1 MPSYLSFARFYDGLM
16 QDACYEKRCDYIL
29 KLAESFGHDMGITLD
44 LACGTGTLTR
54 LLKKRGVDVFGIDY
68 SMEMLSEAMQS
79 ASEEGLDILFL
90 RQKMKSI
97 DLYGTINTC
106 VCTLDS
112 INHLTKIE
120 DVAKTFDRV
129 GLFMDDDG
137 LFIFDVNTVYKH
149 KNVLADNTFVY
160 ENDSV
165 FCVWQNT
172 PEDDNKVT
180 IDLDFF
186 EEENGVYYRSSESFS
201 ERAYT
206 DDEIRKMLTDA
217 GFKVEAK
224 KIHHLSRSATAA
236 LGRLLCATSIMGDM
250 LKQKDA
256 SVNLRVMGDGELGP
270 VIAVG
275 DSNGNVK
282 GYVGNADCPT
292 EYYENGKINVAKA
305 VGRTGML
312 NVMRDYGSGDPYIG
326 QVELVSG
333 EIAEDIANYYAT
345 SEQIPTVCALG
356 VLIDKEDG
364 EVLLAGGLLI
374 QLLPGAD
381 DTVID
386 KLEKNIAELEPVTTM
401 LAKGMSILDIC
412 KTALKGFE
420 VEVLDENPVKYVC
433 GCSKEK
439 LENYFCTLSDDDI
452 RSMVNEQGVAVATCH
467 FCNKKYVFTKD
478 DLEKLIAEKNSK
490 E

>member
-1 MPSYLSFARFYDGLM
+1 MGKIVRTISRDGMVMCCAVDSTDAVARMEQIHKTSAVVTG
-16 QDACYEKRCDYIL
+16 
-29 KLAESFGHDMGITLD
+29 AEG
-44 LACGTGTLTR
+44 R
-54 LLKKRGVDVFGIDY
+54 LLTAASIMGT
-68 SMEMLSEAMQS
+68 MLKS
-79 ASEEGLDILFL
+79 A
-90 RQKMKSI
+90 
-97 DLYGTINTC
+97 
-106 VCTLDS
+106 
-112 INHLTKIE
+112 
-120 DVAKTFDRV
+120 
-129 GLFMDDDG
+129 
-137 LFIFDVNTVYKH
+137 
-149 KNVLADNTFVY
+149 
-160 ENDSV
+160 NDSV
-165 FCVWQNT
+165 T
-172 PEDDNKVT
+172 
-180 IDLDFF
+180 
-186 EEENGVYYRSSESFS
+186 
-201 ERAYT
+201 
-206 DDEIRKMLTDA
+206 
-217 GFKVEAK
+217 
-224 KIHHLSRSATAA
+224 
-236 LGRLLCATSIMGDM
+236 
-250 LKQKDA
+250 
-256 SVNLRVMGDGELGP
+256 LRVEGNGP
-270 VIAVG
+270 VGMLIAVSDG
-275 DSNGNVK
+275 SGNVK

-478 DLEKLIAEKNSK
+478 DLEKLIAEKNS
-490 E
+490 

>member
-1 MPSYLSFARFYDGLM
+1 MDKIIRCITSDGAIM
-16 QDACYEKRCDYIL
+16 AACVDASDI
-29 KLAESFGHDMGITLD
+29 
-44 LACGTGTLTR
+44 
-54 LLKKRGVDVFGIDY
+54 VF
-68 SMEMLSEAMQS
+68 
-79 ASEEGLDILFL
+79 
-90 RQKMKSI
+90 
-97 DLYGTINTC
+97 T
-106 VCTLDS
+106 
-112 INHLTKIE
+112 
-120 DVAKTFDRV
+120 
-129 GLFMDDDG
+129 
-137 LFIFDVNTVYKH
+137 
-149 KNVLADNTFVY
+149 
-160 ENDSV
+160 
-165 FCVWQNT
+165 
-172 PEDDNKVT
+172 
-180 IDLDFF
+180 
-186 EEENGVYYRSSESFS
+186 
-201 ERAYT
+201 
-206 DDEIRKMLTDA
+206 
-217 GFKVEAK
+217 AK

-275 DSNGNVK
+275 DSSGNVK

-364 EVLLAGGLLI
+364 EVLLA
-374 QLLPGAD
+374 
-381 DTVID
+381 
-386 KLEKNIAELEPVTTM
+386 
-401 LAKGMSILDIC
+401 KGMSILDIC

>member
-1 MPSYLSFARFYDGLM
+1 MDKIIRCITSDGAIM
-16 QDACYEKRCDYIL
+16 AACVDASDI
-29 KLAESFGHDMGITLD
+29 
-44 LACGTGTLTR
+44 
-54 LLKKRGVDVFGIDY
+54 VF
-68 SMEMLSEAMQS
+68 
-79 ASEEGLDILFL
+79 
-90 RQKMKSI
+90 
-97 DLYGTINTC
+97 T
-106 VCTLDS
+106 
-112 INHLTKIE
+112 
-120 DVAKTFDRV
+120 
-129 GLFMDDDG
+129 
-137 LFIFDVNTVYKH
+137 
-149 KNVLADNTFVY
+149 
-160 ENDSV
+160 
-165 FCVWQNT
+165 
-172 PEDDNKVT
+172 
-180 IDLDFF
+180 
-186 EEENGVYYRSSESFS
+186 
-201 ERAYT
+201 
-206 DDEIRKMLTDA
+206 
-217 GFKVEAK
+217 AK

-275 DSNGNVK
+275 DSSGNVK

-326 QVELVSG
+326 QVE
-333 EIAEDIANYYAT
+333 
-345 SEQIPTVCALG
+345 
-356 VLIDKEDG
+356 
-364 EVLLAGGLLI
+364 LAGGLLI